1 MTRHLATLEPITS
14 GIRNFGQGKPRW
26 RTVATEGHHQAWSL
40 EYLLLPPRSA
50 PTAAPLGLTPKASA
64 QAAAAF
70 LLVAAY
76 RTVCPYHRDGPV

>member
-1 MTRHLATLEPITS
+1 MRV
-14 GIRNFGQGKPRW
+14 RNIPVSQNRLTHVQLLFTWNPSPLRPSKF
-26 RTVATEGHHQAWSL
+26 SF

-50 PTAAPLGLTPKASA
+50 PTAAPLGLAPKAST

-76 RTVCPYHRDGPV
+76 RTVCPYRRDGSV